1 MARNAQEVTEAE
13 LAVLKVLWETGTAT
27 CRRIVEELYPDG
39 TAASYATVQKLL
51 ERLEMKEFV
60 RRDRSAH
67 VHLFSSRVP
76 RTELIGRG
84 LRALALRS
92 SSTWLPSRWSAG
104 RTTNPDT
111 PSRPTSWA
119 PSTCWRRPAR
129 SGACGS

>member
-51 ERLEMKEFV
+51 ERLETKEFV

-67 VHLFSSRVP
+67 VHLFSARVP

-84 LRALALRS
+84 LRALAERLCDGALS
-92 SSTWLPSRWSAG
+92 PLLTCLVEG
-104 RTTNPDT
+104 RTLTRDERAALRELLAE
-111 PSRPTSWA
+111 RPRA
-119 PSTCWRRPAR
+119 PKETKR
-129 SGACGS
+129 